1 MDKRWVKFPE
11 VLFFQE
17 GPGVRNT
24 QYTSEGVK
32 LLNVANL
39 VNGKVDISNSDRFIS
54 RDEAYGKYKHFLC
67 DNGDFIV
74 ASSGIKVEYI
84 DKKMGFIDKSMLPL
98 CMNTST
104 IRFKVLNSKELNIR
118 YFMYYLK
125 SRHFKLQLAKQIT
138 GSAQLNYGPSHL
150 KDMCLPIVDIYIQ
163 NNIVEIL
170 DKIQNIINIYEAKIE
185 KLDILVRARF
195 VEMFGDPEINPYG
208 YSKAHMGDYITLL
221 TDFSSNGS
229 YKTLDSGVTM
239 YDKPNYAWMVRTTDL
254 ETGDMTSIKYIDES
268 AYELLEK
275 SKLFGGEIIMNKIGS
290 AGNVYLMPEINMP
303 ASLGRNAFMFR
314 YDDRI
319 NTKYLFQLLKSEYG
333 QREIKQYVR
342 GAVTQTI
349 TKNDVRAV
357 IIVVPP
363 IELQNKYVDFIEQVN
378 KSKVEVQKA
387 LDKAQLLFDSL
398 MQKYFG

>member
-1 MDKRWVKFPE
+1 MNKRWVKFPE

-150 KDMCLPIVDIYIQ
+150 KDMCIPIVDIYIQ

-170 DKIQNIINIYEAKIE
+170 DKIQNIIDTYEVKIE
-185 KLDILVRARF
+185 KLDILVKARF
-195 VEMFGDPEINPYG
+195 VEMYGDIQSEEKYKNIRLKEICNTVSGGTPSTRISEYYNG
-208 YSKAHMGDYITLL
+208 EIPWITTVSLGDNYINGVGAKAYITK
-221 TDFSSNGS
+221 S
-229 YKTLDSGVTM
+229 
-239 YDKPNYAWMVRTTDL
+239 A
-254 ETGDMTSIKYIDES
+254 IDNS
-268 AYELLEK
+268 ATKLIPAGNI
-275 SKLFGGEIIMNKIGS
+275 LFGTRVGVGKS
-290 AGNVYLMPEINMP
+290 SINMVDLCTNQDIVAIIDIDTNKFDRLFIKHVLDMNQP
-303 ASLGRNAFMFR
+303 YYDSLKKGATILGITSE
-314 YDDRI
+314 D
-319 NTKYLFQLLKSEYG
+319 LKDS
-333 QREIKQYVR
+333 
-342 GAVTQTI
+342 
-349 TKNDVRAV
+349 
-357 IIVVPP
+357 IIPNVP
-363 IELQNKYVDFIEQVN
+363 IEVQNKFSEFVIGID
-378 KSKVEVQKA
+378 KSKVEVKKA
-387 LDKAQLLFDSL
+387 LDEAQLLFDSL

>member
-1 MDKRWVKFPE
+1 MNKRWVKFPE

-150 KDMCLPIVDIYIQ
+150 KDMCIPIVDIYIQ

-170 DKIQNIINIYEAKIE
+170 DKIQNIIDTYEVKIE
-185 KLDILVRARF
+185 KLDILVKARF
-195 VEMFGDPEINPYG
+195 VEMFVSKNYPREELDNLSYG
-208 YSKAHMGDYITLL
+208 KG
-221 TDFSSNGS
+221 
-229 YKTLDSGVTM
+229 
-239 YDKPNYAWMVRTTDL
+239 
-254 ETGDMTSIKYIDES
+254 
-268 AYELLEK
+268 
-275 SKLFGGEIIMNKIGS
+275 
-290 AGNVYLMPEINMP
+290 
-303 ASLGRNAFMFR
+303 
-314 YDDRI
+314 
-319 NTKYLFQLLKSEYG
+319 EYG
-333 QREIKQYVR
+333 AQSASVEYNSSRPRYVR
-342 GAVTQTI
+342 ITDIKEDGSLNDDVVCSANVEDDKLYKLKYGDFCFARMGATVGKTYAYRGGNQI
-349 TKNDVRAV
+349 FAGYLIRYKLNLNR
-357 IIVVPP
+357 IIPEYLYEFTRLHEYRNWVSLNQSGAAQPG
-363 IELQNKYVDFIEQVN
+363 INAKKYGSLRIPVAPLEEQRVFAKFVEEVN
-378 KSKVEVQKA
+378 KSKVVFHHV
-387 LDKAQLLFDSL
+387 AQIHIYKTSTLL
-398 MQKYFG
+398 

>member
-1 MDKRWVKFPE
+1 MNKRWVKFPE

-150 KDMCLPIVDIYIQ
+150 KDMCIPIVDIYIQ

-170 DKIQNIINIYEAKIE
+170 DKIQNIIDTYEVKIE
-185 KLDILVRARF
+185 KLDILVKARF
-195 VEMFGDPEINPYG
+195 VEMFGDIQSEEKYKNIKLKEICNTVSGGTPSTRISEYYNG
-208 YSKAHMGDYITLL
+208 EIPWITTVSLGDNYINGVGAKAYITK
-221 TDFSSNGS
+221 S
-229 YKTLDSGVTM
+229 
-239 YDKPNYAWMVRTTDL
+239 A
-254 ETGDMTSIKYIDES
+254 IDNS
-268 AYELLEK
+268 ATKLIPAGNI
-275 SKLFGGEIIMNKIGS
+275 LFGTRVGVGKS
-290 AGNVYLMPEINMP
+290 SINMVDLCTNQDIVAIIDIDTNKFDRLFIKHVLDMNQP
-303 ASLGRNAFMFR
+303 YYDSLKKGATILGITSE
-314 YDDRI
+314 D
-319 NTKYLFQLLKSEYG
+319 LKDS
-333 QREIKQYVR
+333 
-342 GAVTQTI
+342 
-349 TKNDVRAV
+349 
-357 IIVVPP
+357 IIPNVP
-363 IELQNKYVDFIEQVN
+363 IEVQNKFSEFVIGID
-378 KSKVEVQKA
+378 KSKVEVKKA
-387 LDKAQLLFDSL
+387 LDEAQLLFDSL